1 LSLDQ
6 DHNASQW
13 GGLDTNL
20 VLPSSFHWVTLSA
33 PLEWGLLWAQNME
46 KSRIL
51 TMSGTAHP
59 PDTGFYQCSCFRENQ
74 LPLAGKGTRKTIRK
88 DCRSIS
94 SYKAHGQSDEGT
106 GRGLVITHKGR

>member
-1 LSLDQ
+1 
-6 DHNASQW
+6 
-13 GGLDTNL
+13 
-20 VLPSSFHWVTLSA
+20 
-33 PLEWGLLWAQNME
+33 ME

-51 TMSGTAHP
+51 TMSGTAHPPDTGFYQCSCFRENQLPQTMSGTAHP